1 MSAPLTFLGGGGV
14 AEGDKATGSRGLQ
27 DATPPSRAEPS
38 RASAD
43 AASASVPGAAPAAFA
58 LTLPG
63 AGPGV
68 RRGLRR

>member
-1 MSAPLTFLGGGGV
+1 MRKETKQQA
-14 AEGDKATGSRGLQ
+14 AEGCRTLLR
-27 DATPPSRAEPS
+27 RAEPS